1 MPRTKEI
8 IMETPQ
14 PSNGGAV
21 KDKFS
26 SKKQQLL
33 EVAAQLFIKKGF
45 FATSMNEIAAQMGF
59 NKASLY
65 YYCRNKEEIALEIE
79 RLNFEYV
86 KNIFLETEN
95 IGQNGL
101 EKLRYFFLSYVK
113 LMTTPIGAAGTQI
126 VAVPHS
132 EELAIRAKLLFKEVD
147 NKVRGY
153 IIEGQID
160 GSIAQISVK
169 WSDFVLFG
177 TLHWIPRWYTS
188 EGSCGPEQLGNE
200 LFDVMLK
207 GLLPR

>member
-1 MPRTKEI
+1 
-8 IMETPQ
+8 MEAPQ

-26 SKKQQLL
+26 TKKQQLL
-33 EVAAQLFIKKGF
+33 EVAAQLIIKKGF
-45 FATSMNEIAAQMGF
+45 FATSMNEIAAQMGI

-86 KNIFLETEN
+86 TNIFLESEN

-101 EKLRYFFLSYVK
+101 EKLRYFFLNYVK
-113 LMTTPIGAAGTQI
+113 LMTTPIGAAATQI

-177 TLHWIPRWYTS
+177 TLHWIPRWYNR
-188 EGSCGPEQLGNE
+188 EGSCGPEELGNE